1 MSNLSFCMI
10 TMVNE
15 GDEQMFAD
23 CLESIKPFNAEE
35 LIVVMDTR
43 STELAVKIA
52 RDFGAQVHMREWTDS
67 FAEGR
72 NFSIQLATK
81 RWTGIIDADE
91 RYEVNDIPR
100 ILELLDS
107 EEIYAGIKIQTL
119 SESPN
124 GMTLNFPPRFFLTGK
139 GRYEGEKHHA
149 LALDGAMRFFPARIY
164 HKGYNLSPAKQK
176 AKNKR
181 DIAIMEK
188 QLEADPHNTYT
199 LRNLIRSLR
208 SAGEWQKVLE
218 TSIELDRIVQTYRLQ
233 ITDVSMQMTMLDTA
247 FAHIHLGQYIEA
259 IGILADAAK
268 AFDYNPDLHFYLGN
282 VCFIV
287 EDYQSASV
295 AYENYLKAF
304 HALRMS
310 QEPPDIIC
318 ETWSFLD
325 RAYKQLSYTYAA
337 IGEDEKSSQAC
348 MAGFMNM
355 AQVFIS
361 EYTKRILSI
370 KKRKEAIEQP
380 AEEEKPKII
389 MPFAAN

>member
-1 MSNLSFCMI
+1 MI
-10 TMVNE
+10 TRINE
-15 GDEQMFAD
+15 GDEQMFVD
-23 CLESIKPFNAEE
+23 CLESLKPFDAEE

-43 STELAVKIA
+43 STEL
-52 RDFGAQVHMREWTDS
+52 GAD
-67 FAEGR
+67 AR
-72 NFSIQLATK
+72 NFSIGLATK
-81 RWTGIIDADE
+81 KWIGIIDADE
-91 RYEVNDIPR
+91 KFETNDIPR
-100 ILELLDS
+100 IVELLDS
-107 EEIYAGIKIQTL
+107 EETYAGIKIQTL

-124 GMTLNFPPRFFLTGK
+124 GMTLNFPPRFFLSGE
-139 GRYEGEKHHA
+139 GRYAGEKHHA
-149 LALDGAMRFFPARIY
+149 LILDGAMRFFPARIY
-164 HKGYNLSPAKQK
+164 HKGYNLSPEKQK
-176 AKNKR
+176 AKNER

-188 QLEADPHNTYT
+188 QLADDPHNTYT

-208 SAGEWQKVLE
+208 SAGEWEKVLE
-218 TSIELDRIVQTYRLQ
+218 TSAELDRIVQTYRLQ

-247 FAHIHLGQYIEA
+247 FAHIHLGQYMEA

-268 AFDYNPDLHFYLGN
+268 AFGYNPDLHFYLGN
-282 VCFIV
+282 VCFIM
-287 EDYQSASV
+287 EDYQTAAT
-295 AYENYLKAF
+295 AYENYLNALL
-304 HALRMS
+304 ALRMS

-355 AQVFIS
+355 AQEFIS

-380 AEEEKPKII
+380 VEEESKII

>member
-1 MSNLSFCMI
+1 MI
-10 TMVNE
+10 ARVNE
-15 GDEQMFAD
+15 GDEQMFVD

-52 RDFGAQVHMREWTDS
+52 RDFGAEVHMREWTDS
-67 FAEGR
+67 FAEAR
-72 NFSIQLATK
+72 NFSIGLGTK
-81 RWTGIIDADE
+81 KWIGIIDTDE
-91 RYEVNDIPR
+91 KYEENDIPR
-100 ILELLDS
+100 IMELLDQ
-107 EEIYAGIKIQTL
+107 EETYAGIKIQTL
-119 SESPN
+119 SESRD
-124 GMTLNFPPRFFLTGK
+124 GTCLNFPPRFFLNGK

-149 LALDGAMRFFPARIY
+149 LVLDGTMRFFPARIY
-164 HKGYNLSPAKQK
+164 HKGYNLSPAKQR
-176 AKNKR
+176 AKNER
-181 DIAIMEK
+181 DIAIMEM
-188 QLEADPHNTYT
+188 QLADDPHNTYT

-208 SAGEWQKVLE
+208 SAGEWEKVLE
-218 TSIELDRIVQTYRLQ
+218 TSAELDRIVQTYRLQ

-247 FAHIHLGQYIEA
+247 FAHIHLGQYMEA

-268 AFDYNPDLHFYLGN
+268 AFGYNPDLHFYLGN

-287 EDYQSASV
+287 EDYQNASV
-295 AYENYLKAF
+295 AYQSYLKAL

-325 RAYKQLSYTYAA
+325 RAYKQLSYAYAA
-337 IGEDEKSSQAC
+337 IGEDEKASQAC

-355 AQVFIS
+355 AQGFIG

-370 KKRKEAIEQP
+370 KKRREVVEQP
-380 AEEEKPKII
+380 PEEEKPKII